1 MVLIVRCG
9 TSKGIGEQ
17 VAPTTRG
24 VVSLLLAITSAT
36 RTGAKLADIG
46 RLCQRFTAHVFSARG
61 AVVIG
66 ARPSTARG
74 RRVRVDH
81 SARPE
86 WSLQG
91 PCSDHWG
98 PASHFLHS
106 LRALIRSARQAAP
119 QARAGPSIAI
129 HRTFGDARR
138 AKAQMATFR
147 HLVNLAAPR
156 RFT

>member
-1 MVLIVRCG
+1 M
-9 TSKGIGEQ
+9 
-17 VAPTTRG
+17 
-24 VVSLLLAITSAT
+24 
-36 RTGAKLADIG
+36 
-46 RLCQRFTAHVFSARG
+46 
-61 AVVIG
+61 VIG

-106 LRALIRSARQAAP
+106 LRALIRSAREAAP
-119 QARAGPSIAI
+119 QARAGPSGAI
-129 HRTFGDARR
+129 RRTFGDARR